1 MSLTFTA
8 AVRANKPKRNVGVI
22 SGGSSYSLAID
33 KNGRAWG
40 WGSNGYGDGRLGD
53 NSTTAKCTPV
63 SVAGAVKTFCQIS
76 AGSNN
81 SLAIDKNGRAWG
93 WGYNYYGQIGN
104 NSTTSK
110 LTPVSVLGAVKTFCQ
125 ISAGDKHSLA
135 IDKNGRAWAWG
146 NNADGQ
152 LGDNGSTNHAT
163 PVSIVFAV
171 TFCKISARARHS
183 LAIEKNGR
191 AWGWGYNYD
200 GQLGN
205 GNSGVDGG
213 GAAPI
218 SVSGGVKTFC
228 HISTG
233 NTHSLAIDKNGRAWG
248 WGSNYQGGVGDNS
261 FTTRLTPVSVAGAVK
276 TFCIISAGGTHSLAI
291 DKNGRA
297 WGWGNNG
304 YGQLGDNSAT
314 QRLTPVSMLGAVK
327 TFCQI
332 SAGES
337 HSLAIDKN
345 GRAWA
350 WGYGAD
356 GQLGDNST
364 TFRLTPVQICNI

>member
-22 SGGSSYSLAID
+22 SGGTNYSLAID

-40 WGSNGYGDGRLGD
+40 WGSNFQGSLGD

-76 AGSNN
+76 AGSNY

-171 TFCKISARARHS
+171 TFCKISARGRHS
-183 LAIEKNGR
+183 LAIDKNGR
-191 AWGWGYNYD
+191 AWGWGNNYN

-205 GNSGVDGG
+205 GNSGVDAG

-228 HISTG
+228 
-233 NTHSLAIDKNGRAWG
+233 
-248 WGSNYQGGVGDNS
+248 
-261 FTTRLTPVSVAGAVK
+261 
-276 TFCIISAGGTHSLAI
+276 IISAGDTHSLAI